1 MKQLIFATSNANK
14 LKEIR
19 LIIDG
24 DYEVLGLQDIGHTQ
38 EIPEPFNTLEENA
51 VHKVNTIAKLYN
63 INCFAEDTGLMI
75 DALNGEPGVFSAR
88 YAGEEK
94 SAKANIAKVLANL
107 GKTTNRAAKFKTVI
121 ALFED
126 GVIHKF
132 DGEVHGTITMQP
144 EGNNGF
150 GYDPIFY
157 KAKFGKTF
165 AEIPLEVKNEISH
178 RKKATEKLINYLKK
192 S

>member
-1 MKQLIFATSNANK
+1 VENTATHVYLILKRCYLINENMKQLIFATSNANK

-19 LIIDG
+19 LIVDG
-24 DYEVLGLQDIGHTQ
+24 DYEILGLQDIGHIQ

-94 SAKANIAKVLANL
+94 SAEANIAKVLRCNPKEIMVLDTILYFTRKNL
-107 GKTTNRAAKFKTVI
+107 AKLLQK
-121 ALFED
+121 
-126 GVIHKF
+126 
-132 DGEVHGTITMQP
+132 
-144 EGNNGF
+144 
-150 GYDPIFY
+150 
-157 KAKFGKTF
+157 
-165 AEIPLEVKNEISH
+165 
-178 RKKATEKLINYLKK
+178 YL
-192 S
+192 